1 VEVRTVERGTW
12 MNMLEDGLILPVAHH
27 ELPRHN
33 RACLNASLENF
44 STPGAF
50 RAPPPPQTTEKQVA
64 HFSFTASARVDS
76 AASGRRWLRPKTA
89 ASLHH
94 RPARRTVL
102 SCTRRAGLSAT
113 RNVAPRHL
121 AGAVRTR
128 TPQVIEAPT
137 FFGGPYGRLSTA
149 RLQTGLR
156 PVEAPFHETSVTGL
170 RPVGQDCSAAA
181 LEPAANPRPF
191 DHGEHAARCFPSA
204 RERRPR
210 QRLASARPPPDALHR
225 DELALRVELR
235 IVAAPTISSAR
246 RLPPML
252 STTMARAETLRR
264 SAPPAR
270 AANRPQLH
278 SPRGPS
284 RPPDPSRTSS
294 PSPEKPG
301 LLRWTRSS
309 ASAINRPSRYD
320 EAPMGKLRMATQ
332 RLFIE
337 RPLFAADGARRC
349 HSLPPNKPLHPTALR
364 AAGERQGVGRVPV
377 MLSGGRG

>member
-1 VEVRTVERGTW
+1 
-12 MNMLEDGLILPVAHH
+12 MLEDGLILPIAHH
-27 ELPRHN
+27 ELPRHS
-33 RACLNASLENF
+33 RACLNASLGNCP
-44 STPGAF
+44 SPGAF

-64 HFSFTASARVDS
+64 HFSFTASSRVDS
-76 AASGRRWLRPKTA
+76 AASGRGWLTPTTA
-89 ASLHH
+89 AGLHH
-94 RPARRTVL
+94 RPARRTVP
-102 SCTRRAGLSAT
+102 SCTRRAGLLAT

-121 AGAVRTR
+121 AGAVGTH

-137 FFGGPYGRLSTA
+137 SFGGPYGRLSTA

-156 PVEAPFHETSVTGL
+156 PVEAPFRETSVTGL
-170 RPVGQDCSAAA
+170 RPVGQDCSAAT

-191 DHGEHAARCFPSA
+191 DRGQPAARCSPRA

-210 QRLASARPPPDALHR
+210 ERPANARPPPDALHS

-252 STTMARAETLRR
+252 STTMAHAETLRR
-264 SAPPAR
+264 PAPTAR

-284 RPPDPSRTSS
+284 HPPDPPRTSS
-294 PSPEKPG
+294 TSPEQPA

-309 ASAINRPSRYD
+309 ASAIIRPSRHH
-320 EAPMGKLRMATQ
+320 EAPMGELRMASQ
-332 RLFIE
+332 RLFIG
-337 RPLFAADGARRC
+337 RPVFPADGARKC

-364 AAGERQGVGRVPV
+364 AAGERQVVGRVPF
-377 MLSGGRG
+377 LLNGGRG